1 MHRDNDGKA
10 GAPSVS
16 HDAERGRAVV
26 PQCCGSSREPA
37 LPCCIKSQLPH
48 ELGDPPVL
56 RNIAGDAAFCLTVS
70 RAPPDGEPYPDFS
83 SGYSYVNRLSRLIGS
98 EADREA
104 EDFLSGPV
112 REIPDALSLGPVTV
126 LDHHLREGIPDVR
139 ERGADLVWQRSGESP
154 FRYPAALG
162 IRDADEPDH
171 CLREIL
177 LRILSEQ
184 EDGGVPRPLLTW
196 KPFQKIKIIRE
207 LPERFLS

>member
-1 MHRDNDGKA
+1 M
-10 GAPSVS
+10 
-16 HDAERGRAVV
+16 
-26 PQCCGSSREPA
+26 PQCCGSSGEPA
-37 LPCCIKSQLPH
+37 LPCCIESHLPH

-56 RNIAGDAAFCLTVS
+56 RNIAGEAASCLSVS
-70 RAPPDGEPYPDFS
+70 RVSRRSGREPYPDFS

-104 EDFLSGPV
+104 EDFLSGRV
-112 REIPDALSLGPVTV
+112 REVPDPVSLGPVTV

-139 ERGADLVWQRSGESP
+139 ERGADLAWQRSGESP
-154 FRYPAALG
+154 FRYPAVSG

-177 LRILSEQ
+177 LRILSEH
-184 EDGGVPRPLLTW
+184 EYGGVPRPLLAW
-196 KPFQKIKIIRE
+196 KPFQEIKIIRK